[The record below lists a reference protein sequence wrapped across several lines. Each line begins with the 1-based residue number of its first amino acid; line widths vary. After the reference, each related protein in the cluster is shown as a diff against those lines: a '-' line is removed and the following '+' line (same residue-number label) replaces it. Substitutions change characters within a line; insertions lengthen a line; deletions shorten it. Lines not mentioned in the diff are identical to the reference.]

1 MTKPLR
7 LNIVLVYNGN
17 LLALNFLSTF
27 CTRMEHRHFRGV
39 HYLEFTRVF
48 NYEAPGDSRWV

>member
-7 LNIVLVYNGN
+7 LNIVLVYSN

-48 NYEAPGDSRWV
+48 NYEAPGDSRC